1 MKKVCLIALVLMTA
15 LLQQPF
21 AQDVVSRLKKQVDL
35 LQKDPQMKYAMVG
48 LYITDEKGK
57 EIYSLNAR
65 TGLAAA
71 STQKIFTSIA
81 AFEILGPEFTYT
93 TTLGIEGKVNG
104 NTLDGNLVITPS
116 GDPTLGSDRWN
127 FTNEKSILNRWTNVI
142 KNRGI
147 TKINGETRI
156 ITHSFSKLRFPT
168 GWIWEDVSNYY
179 GASHGALNW
188 KENQF
193 DLLFNTGTAVDDPVK
208 LSAIKPAYLDN
219 IDINSSELLTASK
232 GSGDNAFA
240 FLVPSSNNSLM
251 VKGTL
256 PAGEK
261 NFSISVAHPDIAAYL
276 SASLK
281 NHHVLY
287 PSGYAEA
294 DNVSGDYEVMD
305 VYNSPDLDSI
315 NFWFIRKSI
324 NLYGEALLKTIGAKK
339 YRLHSTENGVKA
351 LQDFWKER
359 SIEPAALN
367 ILDGSGLSPQNRLT
381 PESLVLAL
389 KYATGK
395 FFYKSFYNALPVING
410 MRMKSGSI
418 GGARAYAG
426 YHRSAE
432 GKTYNFA
439 IIVNNYHGSSS
450 AVVRKMFGILDQL
463 K

>member
-21 AQDVVSRLKKQVDL
+21 AQDVVTRLKKQVEL
-35 LQKDPQMKYAMVG
+35 LQKDPQMKYALTG

-57 EIYSLNAR
+57 EIYALNAG
-65 TGLAAA
+65 TGMAAA

-81 AFEILGPEFTYT
+81 ALELLGPDFTYT
-93 TTLGIEGKVNG
+93 TTLGIEGRINE

-116 GDPTLGSDRWN
+116 GDPSLGSDRWN
-127 FTNEKSILNRWTNVI
+127 FTNEKVFLSRWTNAL
-142 KNRGI
+142 KTRGI
-147 TKINGETRI
+147 SGINGETKI
-156 ITHSFSKLRFPT
+156 ITNSFSKLRYPT

-193 DLLFNTGTAVDDPVK
+193 DLYFNTGDEVNDPVK
-208 LSAIKPAYLDN
+208 FSGIKPAYLN
-219 IDINSSELLTASK
+219 EIKINSSELLTASK

-240 FLVPSSNNSLM
+240 YIIPFSENTLM

-261 NFSISVAHPDIAAYL
+261 NFSISVAHPDIFGYL
-276 SASLK
+276 SNSLK
-281 NHHVLY
+281 NHHPIY
-287 PSGYAEA
+287 PSLYAEA
-294 DNVSGDYEVMD
+294 DNVTGNYEVLD
-305 VYNSPDLDSI
+305 VYNSPSLDSL
-315 NFWFIRKSI
+315 NFWFLRKSI
-324 NLYGEALLKTIGAKK
+324 NLYGEAFLKTIGAKK
-339 YRLHSTENGVKA
+339 YNQHSTENGVKA
-351 LQDFWKER
+351 LQEFWKER
-359 SIEPAALN
+359 NIEPAALN
-367 ILDGSGLSPQNRLT
+367 ILDGSGLSPQNRVT
-381 PESLVLAL
+381 PQSLVSAL
-389 KYATGK
+389 NYAAGK
-395 FFYKSFYNALPVING
+395 PFYKTFYNALPLING

-426 YHRSAE
+426 YHRSAD
-432 GKTYNFA
+432 GKNYAFA